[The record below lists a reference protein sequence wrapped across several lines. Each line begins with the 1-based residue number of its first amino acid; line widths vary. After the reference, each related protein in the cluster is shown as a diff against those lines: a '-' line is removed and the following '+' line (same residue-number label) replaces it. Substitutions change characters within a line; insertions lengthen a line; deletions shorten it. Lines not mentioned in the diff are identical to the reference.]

1 MRGDRSR
8 STPSDWS
15 AGAEAA
21 SIIGVTS
28 VSTTVPGPGT
38 APTGAPVEGASPD
51 PPRPPADRFM
61 RRLLRVDAS
70 QPRFDEE
77 QLRSAFSRSM
87 LVSAVRCVLTYLVIP
102 FLGPILGLAA
112 GVGPII
118 GIPVAVL
125 AIVFNV
131 KSMRRFWR
139 ADHRYRWHYTAV
151 SGAVI
156 TMLVVLIVLDVVELL
171 G

>member
-1 MRGDRSR
+1 
-8 STPSDWS
+8 
-15 AGAEAA
+15 
-21 SIIGVTS
+21 
-28 VSTTVPGPGT
+28 
-38 APTGAPVEGASPD
+38 
-51 PPRPPADRFM
+51 M
-61 RRLLRVDAS
+61 RRLLRIDSS
-70 QPRFDEE
+70 QPRLDDDA
-77 QLRSAFSRSM
+77 LRSAFSRSM

-112 GVGPII
+112 GVGPVV
-118 GIPVAVL
+118 GIPIAAL

-156 TMLVVLIVLDVVELL
+156 AMLVVLVVLDVVELI